1 MYRYYDSEDTIIYI
15 GKAKNLKKRVSSYF
29 TKSYSQGNK
38 IARLVSQI
46 KRVEFSVVKTE
57 TDALFLENNLI
68 KKHQPKYNALL
79 KDGKS
84 FPFVFVSDES
94 FPRLFKLRNQTKQRQ

>member
-46 KRVEFSVVKTE
+46 KRVEFSVVTTE

-68 KKHQPKYNALL
+68 KKHNCLSISK
-79 KDGKS
+79 
-84 FPFVFVSDES
+84 VFLDKFDSTGLSDK
-94 FPRLFKLRNQTKQRQ
+94 R